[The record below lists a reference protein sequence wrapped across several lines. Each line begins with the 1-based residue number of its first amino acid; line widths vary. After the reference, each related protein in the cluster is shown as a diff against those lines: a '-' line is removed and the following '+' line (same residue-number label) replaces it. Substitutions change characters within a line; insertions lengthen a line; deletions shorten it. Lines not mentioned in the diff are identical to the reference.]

1 MSELIPRR
9 AEELVV
15 EAMSAFRVV
24 VVNGPRQS
32 GKSTL
37 LNIVREPL
45 DADLAT
51 LDDRTVLR
59 AARTDPTGFV
69 ESRSRPAFLDEVQR
83 GGDPLI
89 LAIKADVDRRPTEY
103 GAFVLAGSSR
113 FLTVPTLS
121 ESLAGRARIIDLWPF
136 SQSELESTHG
146 QLLDHLFT
154 GGDPIDL
161 EPVPEQRR
169 QTMERVVRGG
179 FPPVLAMTTDRLRR
193 AWLEDYRRTMIQRDL
208 RELSAVR
215 KIDEIPRLLRLLA
228 ARTGQELSM
237 ASLGRDAGLPA
248 ETLRTYLGLL
258 ETIYLFLRVPSW

>member
-1 MSELIPRR
+1 M
-9 AEELVV
+9 
-15 EAMSAFRVV
+15 

-37 LNIVREPL
+37 LNIVRGPL
-45 DADLAT
+45 DAEMAT

-69 ESRSRPAFLDEVQR
+69 ESRPRPAFLDEVQR

-89 LAIKADVDRRPTEY
+89 LAIKADVDRNPTAF

-121 ESLAGRARIIDLWPF
+121 ESLAGRTRIIDLWPL
-136 SQSELESTHG
+136 SQSELEGSEG
-146 QLLDHLFT
+146 RLLDLLFA
-154 GGDPIDL
+154 GFDPPDI
-161 EPVPEQRR
+161 EPVAESRR
-169 QTMERVVRGG
+169 ETMERVARGG

-193 AWLEDYRRTMIQRDL
+193 AWLEDYRRTMVQRDL

-215 KIDEIPRLLRLLA
+215 KVDEVPRLLRLLA
-228 ARTGQELSM
+228 ARTGQELSV
-237 ASLGRDAGLPA
+237 ASLGRDVGLPA
-248 ETLRTYLGLL
+248 ETLRT
-258 ETIYLFLRVPSW
+258 